1 MNISVMGL
9 GKLGFPMSKFLSY
22 YGNQVSCFDVNS
34 KLSKRLIANPKSYL
48 KSEVGI
54 KKYKN
59 EIKIFFSPYDCLSNT
74 DITFVTVPT
83 PSLTGGKFSN
93 KFILDVLEEISFYIK
108 NNPKKYPHIININS
122 TVSPGS
128 FENELIPFMKK
139 KELINN
145 IDYSF
150 IYNPYFV
157 ALGNVFQ
164 NLENPDFILVGYSSQ
179 YSLRKIK
186 NIYKKIYKNLIIRDM
201 TLKEAELVKLLVNC
215 YITSKISFTNFVKNI
230 SDKIGIK
237 SANIILN
244 AVGSDKRIGKS
255 YFRQG
260 APFSGP
266 CFPRDNK
273 ALENFCRT
281 IKLNPLIPSITNRIN
296 LNTYSDMF
304 EILKFI
310 KKKKIK
316 KIGFLGA
323 GYKPNTD
330 SLDESVALRLMKK
343 SEKIGLKVFYYDE
356 YLINNLLNYKRFSN
370 IKKLVL
376 NCEILFIS
384 YADKKFKNL
393 DNYLLKKKIF
403 VWDVFDI
410 IRSNKIKKFSNIFQ
424 FKAYFE

>member
-1 MNISVMGL
+1 MNISVIGL
-9 GKLGFPMSKFLSY
+9 GKLGFPMAKFLSY
-22 YGNQVSCFDVNS
+22 YNHSVSCFDINV
-34 KLSKRLIANPKSYL
+34 KLSKRLIIDSKDYL
-48 KSEVGI
+48 SSEVGI
-54 KKYKN
+54 KKYKKK
-59 EIKIFFSPYDCLSNT
+59 IKIFFSLYDSLLNT
-74 DITFVTVPT
+74 DITFITVPT
-83 PSLTGGKFSN
+83 PSLNNGNFSN
-93 KFILDVLEEISFYIK
+93 KFILDVLDEIIFYIK
-108 NNPKKYPHIININS
+108 ENPKKYPHIININS

-139 KELINN
+139 KGLINN

-164 NLENPDFILVGYSSQ
+164 NLENPDFILVGYSSE

-186 NIYKKIYKNLIIRDM
+186 DTYKKIYRNLNIREM
-201 TLKEAELVKLLVNC
+201 TLQEAELVKLLVNC

-237 SANIILN
+237 SANVILN
-244 AVGSDKRIGKS
+244 AVGSDKRIGKG

-266 CFPRDNK
+266 CFPRDNN

-281 IKLNPLIPSITNRIN
+281 IELNPLIPSITNKIN

-310 KKKKIK
+310 KKKRIK
-316 KIGFLGA
+316 KIGFLGV

-343 SEKIGLKVFYYDE
+343 SKKIG
-356 YLINNLLNYKRFSN
+356 
-370 IKKLVL
+370 
-376 NCEILFIS
+376 
-384 YADKKFKNL
+384 
-393 DNYLLKKKIF
+393 KI
-403 VWDVFDI
+403 
-410 IRSNKIKKFSNIFQ
+410 
-424 FKAYFE
+424 Y